1 MLCKGE
7 QLLKFIAKC
16 RHRPSV
22 RVNFS
27 INMEFLENKI
37 GEITARESLIAILE
51 SVNGVQKIESGALI
65 IVSNYILILIWRKIY
80 IYLIVIV
87 KMRKASYPVMIQ
99 HFFKKVIVVLTGKL
113 CKISLLQYFPFDLI
127 LSSAI
132 CKCSLY
138 GSMPKMPLNIN

>member
-1 MLCKGE
+1 M
-7 QLLKFIAKC
+7 LKFIAKC

-80 IYLIVIV
+80 IYLFDCHS
-87 KMRKASYPVMIQ
+87 KDEKGNLSSYD
-99 HFFKKVIVVLTGKL
+99 TA
-113 CKISLLQYFPFDLI
+113 LLQKSDTLYSLKNYVRSVCYNTFPLT
-127 LSSAI
+127 
-132 CKCSLY
+132 
-138 GSMPKMPLNIN
+138 